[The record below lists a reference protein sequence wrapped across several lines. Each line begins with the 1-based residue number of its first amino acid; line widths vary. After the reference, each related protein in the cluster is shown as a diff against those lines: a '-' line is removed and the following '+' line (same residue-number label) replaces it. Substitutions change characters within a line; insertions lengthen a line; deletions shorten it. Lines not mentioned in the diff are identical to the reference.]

1 MIIVGVLVLLVSL
14 FHVGKEAF
22 LIAGY
27 NTMSPAV
34 VLVGA
39 FFADRAAKK

>member
-1 MIIVGVLVLLVSL
+1 MLLVSL

-27 NTMSPAV
+27 KYDVPAV